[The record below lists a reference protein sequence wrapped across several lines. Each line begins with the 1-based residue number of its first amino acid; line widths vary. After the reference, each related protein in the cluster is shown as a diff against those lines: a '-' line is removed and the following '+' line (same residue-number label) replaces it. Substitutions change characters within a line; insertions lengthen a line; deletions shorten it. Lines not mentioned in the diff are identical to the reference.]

1 MTIPTNAKPIILR
14 DYEAQSLASGRMGA
28 IVRVVNPQPPNDT
41 DIAGP
46 EWYTPGY
53 IDRNGD
59 LQPASE
65 DVFGI
70 YSDDGEWGLKCH
82 YLPGDTLWCRE
93 VWYYE
98 SHMEDLTAGEPD
110 LPSGAYSHR
119 YIFKADCHDYPVG
132 VGVGAQGWNSP
143 VTMPKEACRHIL
155 RVKSVK
161 VCRAQDLTEER
172 AVQCG
177 FVNTFGFIQ
186 SPDNEYAAKPTTA
199 KQKLLDAFFNHP
211 AHKKMELDMYTPNWV
226 WFVTVERSNQNDPN

>member
-1 MTIPTNAKPIILR
+1 M
-14 DYEAQSLASGRMGA
+14 
-28 IVRVVNPQPPNDT
+28 RVVKPQPPNDT

-53 IDRNGD
+53 IDRYGD

-70 YSDDGEWGLKCH
+70 YSDDGEWGLKCP
-82 YLPGDTLWCRE
+82 YRPGDTLWCKE
-93 VWYYE
+93 TWGNWTNEYPDSNACYNQYAVDYPKGAKTY
-98 SHMEDLTAGEPD
+98 LATINEPD
-110 LPSGAYSHR
+110 YEVITLDLPRWH
-119 YIFKADCHDYPVG
+119 
-132 VGVGAQGWNSP
+132 SP
-143 VTMPKEACRHIL
+143 VTMPREACRHIL